1 MRTLLIVLT
10 AAAMLGVVGVLFAGL
25 VGLVRADANPHRS
38 NVLMR
43 WRVILQGVALALFV
57 LLLLLVRG

>member
-25 VGLVRADANPHRS
+25 VGLVRTDANPHRS

-43 WRVILQGVALALFV
+43 WRVILQGVALALFI